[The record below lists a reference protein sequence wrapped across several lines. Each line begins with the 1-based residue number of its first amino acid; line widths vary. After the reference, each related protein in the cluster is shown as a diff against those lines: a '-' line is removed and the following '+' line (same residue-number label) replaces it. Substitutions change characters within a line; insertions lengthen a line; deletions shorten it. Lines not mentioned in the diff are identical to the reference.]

1 MVVYGEL
8 GALGAR
14 VAPREL
20 LCEQPCI
27 LQSVA
32 WARLLTAIGLDLK
45 PRSP

>member
-20 LCEQPCI
+20 LCEQ

>member
-20 LCEQPCI
+20 QCEKPYT
-27 LQSVA
+27 LQSGVGA
-32 WARLLTAIGLDLK
+32 DADCDRI
-45 PRSP
+45 